1 MFNIIP
7 LAFMNGIK
15 TPLTNFANAGDNCT
29 VYAGTQLLNCPQ
41 IEYVITGS
49 ACATTNPVTDHSW

>member
-41 IEYVITGS
+41 IE
-49 ACATTNPVTDHSW
+49 